1 VLDKSGDD
9 QDRKDRQK
17 LVKRLREC
25 KLDLG
30 YQPSRGK
37 TYEGGQFFSILT
49 SFSMPLRALASGH
62 ARRPCHS
69 SLPPVDRP
77 EPEHGRAGLRGQLLK
92 NRQTMRICE
101 FVRRTHGLV
110 WPFSL

>member
-37 TYEGGQFFSILT
+37 TYEGGHFSR
-49 SFSMPLRALASGH
+49 F
-62 ARRPCHS
+62 
-69 SLPPVDRP
+69 
-77 EPEHGRAGLRGQLLK
+77 
-92 NRQTMRICE
+92 
-101 FVRRTHGLV
+101 
-110 WPFSL
+110 

>member
-25 KLDLG
+25 KLDLA
-30 YQPSRGK
+30 
-37 TYEGGQFFSILT
+37 T
-49 SFSMPLRALASGH
+49 SPRVARPMRADIFLDCNVFLYAASALACGH

-77 EPEHGRAGLRGQLLK
+77 EPEHGRAGLRG
-92 NRQTMRICE
+92 NC
-101 FVRRTHGLV
+101 
-110 WPFSL
+110 